1 MHLISGVI
9 RAQSFTTAPKITY
22 IFVLKLLG
30 QGLHLQSF
38 SLVIVER
45 VARVK
50 GRRQD
55 KKSWGLSWGWRRS
68 DLFCLEKGGMGEEKC
83 NYWKRNGLTHNK
95 QTMTKVT
102 NNIVLLL
109 YRMKSIY
116 CKYVTTKKE

>member
-38 SLVIVER
+38 FLVIVEM

-55 KKSWGLSWGWRRS
+55 KKSWSLSWGWRRS
-68 DLFCLEKGGMGEEKC
+68 VLFCLESGEWVRKSVTTGKEM
-83 NYWKRNGLTHNK
+83 NLPTINK
-95 QTMTKVT
+95 QQTK
-102 NNIVLLL
+102 
-109 YRMKSIY
+109 
-116 CKYVTTKKE
+116 